1 MVHGIEV
8 CYFQGNENSMSIW
21 DRICKHKKPVIE
33 PRESSSFPLSIKVTP
48 LCYMVKTHSSIISI
62 WMHHILRWTWPDLFA
77 SLYRTTWPSWMTP
90 QPLEQFFSPFVVGR
104 YDLIMNVEK
113 HPSDMFSPLLW
124 YTSTVRR
131 SVHVL
136 L

>member
-1 MVHGIEV
+1 
-8 CYFQGNENSMSIW
+8 
-21 DRICKHKKPVIE
+21 
-33 PRESSSFPLSIKVTP
+33 
-48 LCYMVKTHSSIISI
+48 
-62 WMHHILRWTWPDLFA
+62 
-77 SLYRTTWPSWMTP
+77 
-90 QPLEQFFSPFVVGR
+90 
-104 YDLIMNVEK
+104 MNVEK